1 MAPNPSAAAIR
12 AAFEGNLSLLKKL
25 ASEVDL
31 REAKHADGG
40 SALYFAAA
48 KGHLEVCRFLV
59 EESGVDV
66 NCTNAYG
73 MTPVFRAAAE
83 GEVSALQ
90 YLLDHGGDP
99 AIPDALGFTPLHI
112 AAENGHFEA
121 IRLLLSN
128 GADADALNN
137 RLVAPLHT
145 ASTKGYD
152 QAVKLLLER
161 GADPNRIFLGVMTPL
176 LLAIQ
181 ASSLKCVELLVEAG
195 ANLNFI
201 NPYGPSPLIE
211 AAMNGLTDIVKFLL
225 KAGADPNIFDDFERN
240 PIMYAAKG
248 GRRDLVEILFPHTKP
263 ITSVPNWSVDGIIST
278 IKHVPFM
285 AKGST
290 SGADAKIRGNEA
302 FAKGDYPGAIY
313 LYAMAMLMCPLDAT
327 LFANRSLCWLRLEDG
342 EKALSDAQQ
351 CRMIRPHWSKAWYR
365 EAAALRLLKN
375 YKGAT
380 DAFVEALKL
389 DPASDEIKAALRE
402 ATEALRCAAPSE
414 EQNA

>member
-12 AAFEGNLSLLKKL
+12 AAFEGNLSLLKEL

-31 REAKHADGG
+31 REAKHPDG

-66 NCTNAYG
+66 NCTNAHG
-73 MTPVFRAAAE
+73 MTPVFRAAAK
-83 GEVSALQ
+83 GEVSVLQ

-121 IRLLLSN
+121 IRLLLSK
-128 GADADALNN
+128 GVDADPLNN
-137 RLVAPLHT
+137 RLVTPLHT

-176 LLAIQ
+176 LLALH
-181 ASSLKCVELLVEAG
+181 APSLKCVELLIEAG
-195 ANLNFI
+195 ANVNFI
-201 NPYGPSPLIE
+201 IPYGPSALIE
-211 AAMNGLTDIVKFLL
+211 ATMNGLTDIVKFLL
-225 KAGADPNIFDDFERN
+225 EAGADPNIFDNFERN
-240 PIMYAAKG
+240 PIMYAAKK

-263 ITSVPNWSVDGIIST
+263 IASVPNWSIDGIIST
-278 IKHVPFM
+278 MEHVPFM
-285 AKGST
+285 AKGPC

-313 LYAMAMLMCPLDAT
+313 FYAMAMLMCPLDAT

-342 EKALSDAQQ
+342 EKALSDAQK

-365 EAAALRLLKN
+365 EGAALRLLKN

-380 DAFVEALKL
+380 DSFAEALKL
-389 DPASDEIKAALRE
+389 DPASEEIKAALRE
-402 ATEALRCAAPSE
+402 AIEALKCAAPSE